1 VGSESPAQNPRRAF
15 RQVEKMTSFTP
26 ISATIGGLLI
36 GLSAVLLMLFN
47 GRVAGV
53 SGILGNFLAFHR
65 GEILWRLAFIAGFI
79 VAPLAY
85 ALIGHLPTV
94 DITHS
99 APLLICGGFL
109 VGFGTRMGSGCTSG
123 HGVCGIAR
131 LSKRSIAATLVFMAT
146 AAATVFV
153 ARHIVGV

>member
-1 VGSESPAQNPRRAF
+1 
-15 RQVEKMTSFTP
+15 MTNFTP
-26 ISATIGGLLI
+26 ISAMIGGLLI
-36 GLSAVLLMLFN
+36 GFSAVLLMLSN
-47 GRVAGV
+47 GRTAGI

-65 GEILWRLAFIAGFI
+65 GEILWRLAFITGLV

-85 ALIGHLPTV
+85 AALVGHLPPV
-94 DITHS
+94 DVTRS
-99 APLLICGGFL
+99 VALLICGGLL

-131 LSKRSIAATLVFMAT
+131 FSKRSLAATLVFMAT

-153 ARHIVGV
+153 TRHIIGI